1 MKKTILGL
9 AVCLWVIGVA
19 LSNSAL
25 ASPPRK
31 DELVV
36 SAQTSFGSA
45 GHVAPTVPGN
55 SYRQWFYVFC
65 LPTGGSLNQT
75 FPLQF
80 QLNDTN
86 GTSGESVPV
95 SFDADGSI
103 SSFTTPLAGFNISD
117 DGAVQNKS
125 FTVTTGILVDGEYTI
140 NLQIPAP
147 LNNKVNLSH
156 DTIHI
161 HVTVGSGC
169 TDSKPSCL
177 YLLRL
182 RYAQKTVAE
191 LK

>member
-1 MKKTILGL
+1 MKKTIIGL
-9 AVCLWVIGVA
+9 AVYLWLMEA
-19 LSNSAL
+19 TFLNSGL
-25 ASPPRK
+25 ASPLRK

-45 GHVAPTVPGN
+45 GNVAPTVPGN
-55 SYRQWFYVFC
+55 SYRQWFYFFC

-86 GTSGESVPV
+86 GRRGESATV

-103 SSFTTPLAGFNISD
+103 SSFTTPPAGFNISD
-117 DGAVQNKS
+117 DGLVQNKS
-125 FTVTTGILVDGEYTI
+125 FTVDTGILADGEYTI

-147 LNNKVNLSH
+147 LINKVNLSH

-161 HVTVGSGC
+161 HVTVGAGC
-169 TDSKPSCL
+169 MDSRPSCL
-177 YLLRL
+177 YLIRI

>member
-1 MKKTILGL
+1 MKKTIIGL
-9 AVCLWVIGVA
+9 AVYLWVMEA
-19 LSNSAL
+19 TFLNSAL
-25 ASPPRK
+25 ASPFRK

-45 GHVAPTVPGN
+45 GNVAPTVPGN
-55 SYRQWFYVFC
+55 SYRQWFYFFC

-95 SFDADGSI
+95 SFNADGSI
-103 SSFTTPLAGFNISD
+103 SSSTTSPAGFNISD
-117 DGAVQNKS
+117 NGAVQNKS
-125 FTVTTGILVDGEYTI
+125 FTVATGILADGEYTI

-156 DTIHI
+156 DTIHV

-169 TDSKPSCL
+169 MDSKPSCL
-177 YLLRL
+177 YLVRI
-182 RYAQKTVAE
+182 RCAQKTIAE

>member
-1 MKKTILGL
+1 MKKTTMVL
-9 AVCLWVIGVA
+9 AFCFWVIGVA

-25 ASPPRK
+25 ASSPRK
-31 DELVV
+31 DELLV

-45 GHVAPTVPGN
+45 GQVAPTVPGN
-55 SYRQWFYVFC
+55 SYRQWFYAFC

-86 GTSGESVPV
+86 GTSGESASV
-95 SFDADGSI
+95 SFDTDGSI
-103 SSFTTPLAGFNISD
+103 SSSTTPPAGFNISD
-117 DGAVQNKS
+117 DGTVQNKS
-125 FTVTTGILVDGEYTI
+125 FTVATGILADGEYTI
-140 NLQIPAP
+140 NLQIPAS

-169 TDSKPSCL
+169 IDSKPSCL
-177 YLLRL
+177 YLIRL
-182 RYAQKTVAE
+182 RYAHKTVAE